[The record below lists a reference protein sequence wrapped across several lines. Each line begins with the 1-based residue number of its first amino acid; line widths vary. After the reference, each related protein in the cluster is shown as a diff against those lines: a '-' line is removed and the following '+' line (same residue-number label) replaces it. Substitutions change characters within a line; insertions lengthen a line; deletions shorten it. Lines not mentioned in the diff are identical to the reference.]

1 MCDNRGD
8 SQTKRQGRGDSRD
21 QRTPE
26 QRRFLDTTPK
36 ASGLKRPD
44 MPDAG
49 GSTGGGPSGWQ
60 VAMSEQILA
69 NREGDPN
76 AGSAGG
82 DWMTRLKAESVQFL
96 DEQRGGSA
104 QTLSKDSIYKKGI
117 EILVDKV
124 FNLLQRYMYEFNKVA
139 SGTDLHVS
147 GSISGDITEV
157 TRFNKF
163 REAEETQTYFRARFS
178 TRHFSLVLRGKDTTI
193 DFFLLPVARS
203 MALSRGENEYSPLA
217 TIQMRITED
226 GMMWRMKDGVPPVDG
241 LEALA
246 MWLFQQLVQQTKT
259 ASEAM
264 KKG

>member
-1 MCDNRGD
+1 MWDNRGD
-8 SQTKRQGRGDSRD
+8 SQTKRQGREGSRD
-21 QRTPE
+21 SKSPD

-36 ASGLKRPD
+36 AAGLKRT
-44 MPDAG
+44 DANDPG
-49 GSTGGGPSGWQ
+49 ATTGGGPSGWQ

-76 AGSAGG
+76 AGVGG

-104 QTLSKDSIYKKGI
+104 QSLSKDSIYKKGI

-203 MALSRGENEYSPLA
+203 MALSRGENEYTPLA
-217 TIQMRITED
+217 TIQVKITEE
-226 GMMWRMKDGVPPVDG
+226 GMVWRMKDGVPQVDG
-241 LEALA
+241 LEPLA

>member
-1 MCDNRGD
+1 MWDNRGD
-8 SQTKRQGRGDSRD
+8 SQLKRQGRENPRD
-21 QRTPE
+21 QKSQE
-26 QRRFLDTTPK
+26 QRRFLDNTPK
-36 ASGLKRPD
+36 AAGLKQPN
-44 MPDAG
+44 MPDPTAG
-49 GSTGGGPSGWQ
+49 SIGGGPSGWQ

-76 AGSAGG
+76 AGVGG
-82 DWMTRLKAESVQFL
+82 DWMARLKAESVQFL
-96 DEQRGGSA
+96 DEQRGGSN
-104 QTLSKDSIYKKGI
+104 QLLSKDSIYKKGI

-217 TIQMRITED
+217 TIQMKITED

-241 LEALA
+241 LEPLA

-264 KKG
+264 KKS

>member
-1 MCDNRGD
+1 MWDNRRD
-8 SQTKRQGRGDSRD
+8 SQVKRQGRGDSRESKS
-21 QRTPE
+21 E
-26 QRRFLDTTPK
+26 QRRFLDGTTPRP
-36 ASGLKRPD
+36 GNLQKRQD
-44 MPDAG
+44 TMPD
-49 GSTGGGPSGWQ
+49 SSPSLGGPSGWQ

-76 AGSAGG
+76 VGVGG
-82 DWMTRLKAESVQFL
+82 DWMTQLKADSVQFL
-96 DEQRGGSA
+96 DDQKGGTA
-104 QTLSKDSIYKKGI
+104 QNVTKVSIYKKGI

-139 SGTDLHVS
+139 AGTDLHVS

-178 TRHFSLVLRGKDTTI
+178 TRHYSLVLRGKDTTI

-203 MALSRGENEYSPLA
+203 MALSRGENEYTPLA
-217 TIQMRITED
+217 TIQMKITED

-241 LEALA
+241 LESLA
-246 MWLFQQLVQQTKT
+246 MWLFQQLVQQTKQAT
-259 ASEAM
+259 EAM
-264 KKG
+264 KSS